1 MYQFMIKTDEAYK
14 NLFAQKIIIQNF
26 LEGFVKQGW
35 VKNVDFSTLKSI
47 PTEHISDKLDKR
59 TNDYVWSVK
68 INNSEVF
75 ILIMLEFQSEPD
87 RLMPLRIN
95 NYKYLMYQHLI
106 KNEYIDEK
114 DLLPPVLPVVI
125 YNGSPKWNYPVTMR
139 SLIRDIDPDLRI
151 LAEDESFLLIET
163 GTISKTKLDAQ
174 AMLWRVKIMSHGYLN
189 LNNQKKIVIL

>member
-1 MYQFMIKTDEAYK
+1 MHSLLKSNAERYQFMIKTDEAYK

-35 VKNVDFSTLKSI
+35 VQNVDFSTLKSI

-68 INNSEVF
+68 IVF

-95 NYKYLMYQHLI
+95 NYKYL
-106 KNEYIDEK
+106 
-114 DLLPPVLPVVI
+114 V
-125 YNGSPKWNYPVTMR
+125 ST
-139 SLIRDIDPDLRI
+139 
-151 LAEDESFLLIET
+151 T
-163 GTISKTKLDAQ
+163 
-174 AMLWRVKIMSHGYLN
+174 
-189 LNNQKKIVIL
+189 